1 MPVSP
6 YISSLRAVVGSRLL
20 LVPTVSV
27 WPRND
32 AGQILLVRSTDD
44 GLWGTVGGMVE
55 VGESPDEAA
64 RREARE
70 EAGVD
75 VRLTRILDAVG
86 GTAFE
91 HHYVNGDHVAN
102 VAVIYEAEVVAGDP
116 HPDGD
121 ETMDV
126 RWFHPHELAALS
138 LNTFARSAFTH
149 LGLLP

>member
-1 MPVSP
+1 MAVSP

-44 GLWGTVGGMVE
+44 ELWGTIGGMVD
-55 VGESPDEAA
+55 VGESPDDAA
-64 RREARE
+64 RREAQE
-70 EAGVD
+70 EAGAEVN
-75 VRLTRILDAVG
+75 LTRIIDAVG

-102 VAVIYEAEVVAGDP
+102 VAVIYEAEVIAGEP

-121 ETMDV
+121 ETMDA
-126 RWFHPHELAALS
+126 RWFHADELAALP
-138 LNTFARSAFTH
+138 LNTFAKSAFTH
-149 LGLLP
+149 LGLLS